1 MTFGR
6 HFQNRMFKTGFAAIL
21 SVWFLVN
28 PAVGATI
35 IEIPTSFGFG
45 ADTHINFGSG
55 SNNNNGA
62 SVANGVQEAFAGS
75 NTTNTDSAFTA
86 RPFLRFDLG
95 GLPNG
100 VITDAHIT
108 FAARFV
114 TNRNITV
121 EMLGLQD
128 GHAQD
133 AAPGSGGWDE
143 LTLTRNNAPASTAF
157 TTTVGREQLHT
168 EIPLTAGDPAPT
180 FVTFSASAGT
190 FKDDLIDFL
199 NADTNGF
206 VTMMM
211 VSQNPSLAPLP
222 SFSFWSKE
230 GEASGETAA
239 VAPTLSITIETA
251 VAMPEAATAIIL
263 AFGVFAIGAFR
274 RRR

>member
-1 MTFGR
+1 MTFTFDFLR
-6 HFQNRMFKTGFAAIL
+6 HRFVLGLIAAL
-21 SVWFLVN
+21 SGVWFLAP
-28 PAVGATI
+28 PASGATI

-45 ADTHINFGSG
+45 ADTHINFGSS
-55 SNNNNGA
+55 SNKNNGA
-62 SVANGVQEAFAGS
+62 SIANGVQEAFSGS
-75 NTTNTDSAFTA
+75 NTTNTDSPFTA

-133 AAPGSGGWDE
+133 AAPGAGGWEE
-143 LTLTRNNAPASTAF
+143 LTITRNNAPASTAF

-168 EIPLTAGDPAPT
+168 EIPNTAGDPNPT
-180 FVTFSASAGT
+180 FVSFSASPGM
-190 FKDDLIDFL
+190 FKDNLVDFL

-211 VSQNPSLAPLP
+211 V
-222 SFSFWSKE
+222 
-230 GEASGETAA
+230 
-239 VAPTLSITIETA
+239 
-251 VAMPEAATAIIL
+251 
-263 AFGVFAIGAFR
+263 
-274 RRR
+274 